1 MKIKKGKYYVI
12 RVKKE
17 CFPEMLSRDK
27 IVVQASS
34 VSEHDPWFLGRFLG
48 SCKLGWGKNKNL
60 WYMDKESVIRE
71 ATNDEV
77 IWESLK

>member
-17 CFPEMLSRDK
+17 CFPKMLSRDK
-27 IVVQASS
+27 IVVQVYSID
-34 VSEHDPWFLGRFLG
+34 EHDFLGRFLG
-48 SCKLGWGKNKNL
+48 SCKLGWGENNSF

>member
-17 CFPEMLSRDK
+17 YFSEILSRDK
-27 IVVQASS
+27 IVVQVYSIG
-34 VSEHDPWFLGRFLG
+34 VDGFIGRFLCN
-48 SCKLGWGKNKNL
+48 CKLGWGENHDL
-60 WYMDKESVIRE
+60 WWMYKESVIRE